1 MDYTRIPILT
11 SSGADLKVPVC
22 LSIGNIDFKT
32 YLQYGKTLSP
42 EEQDAIIRGCMMEC
56 ELTSDEIAKGMN
68 TIREAKKNK
77 GFAPQIIW
85 KLVMNAVS
93 APLPSAAGNVY
104 SFGMGRID
112 VAQGN
117 ATEAEMREDF
127 IVGTIVGTLIGMG
140 FQGIPGLAISVL
152 AASGKDIAKEVIRL
166 LKENETAQRALEY
179 EVLFQQFYS
188 LCNERLTNAMKD
200 ETGWHITGKNMQ
212 KRNITAFSSATP
224 QYWSLDFDLVKVS
237 GSDAP
242 LNWNG
247 TYEGYVHLKIDHN
260 TVNMDKEFLPKVF
273 MKWPMAESAAKV
285 MSFYDKTDMTS
296 VMWKQLRNNA
306 VRLEINLPTD
316 QDGRPQMKYTG
327 ATITE
332 VPLSTFEEQSRF
344 LVLRKV
350 RGNPKIFEQVFGENS
365 DGAWDAG
372 AIDGS
377 QSEMLYI
384 AGDMSDNY
392 KYPLYMYL
400 KADISNRADSHVPFG
415 GHVNMG
421 WQDIS
426 FGTVIAKDTQVYK
439 ELNDGYL
446 RLTYGWGGWN

>member
-1 MDYTRIPILT
+1 MMIRRTRRMLSILLAVVMLTVLFPASTAFAANAGTAQDFFNQGGRIPHVDYTRIPILT
-11 SSGADLKVPVC
+11 SAGADLKIPVC

-56 ELTSDEIAKGMN
+56 ELTSDEIAKGKN
-68 TIREAKKNK
+68 KIREAMKNK
-77 GFAPQIIW
+77 GFDPQIIW

-117 ATEAEMREDF
+117 ATESEMREDF
-127 IVGTIVGTLIGMG
+127 IIGTTVGTLIGMG
-140 FQGIPGLAISVL
+140 FQGVPGLAISVL

-200 ETGWHITGKNMQ
+200 EKGWHITGKNMQ
-212 KRNITAFSSATP
+212 KRNITAFGSATP

-285 MSFYDKTDMTS
+285 
-296 VMWKQLRNNA
+296 
-306 VRLEINLPTD
+306 
-316 QDGRPQMKYTG
+316 
-327 ATITE
+327 
-332 VPLSTFEEQSRF
+332 
-344 LVLRKV
+344 

-372 AIDGS
+372 AIVGS

-421 WQDIS
+421 WKDIS